1 MRLDDV
7 FRIALKH
14 FPLCHVGEDVEG
26 EVVIFTGMMVDK
38 NQELREMT
46 DEDIAYGR
54 RVQAGEE
61 FHQGRLGRDQK
72 AGIGRVDVHRQDDL
86 A

>member
-7 FRIALKH
+7 FRIALEH
-14 FPLCHVGEDVEG
+14 FPLCHVGEDSEG

-46 DEDIAYGR
+46 NEDIA
-54 RVQAGEE
+54 
-61 FHQGRLGRDQK
+61 
-72 AGIGRVDVHRQDDL
+72 
-86 A
+86 